1 MYWQKEQECLTR
13 SNLEQLQL
21 QRLQTTLKR
30 VGTNVPFY
38 RNRFNSLNLNP
49 GKLTSL
55 EGIRD
60 YPFTLKQDLRDN
72 YPYGLFAVPLRD
84 VVRVHSSS
92 GTTGMATVVGYS
104 KNDIITWSNLVA
116 RVLIMQDF
124 KSTALVCT
132 PSYALKMA
140 DVMMDMGD

>member
-1 MYWQKEQECLTR
+1 MYWQKEQECLSRT
-13 SNLEQLQL
+13 NLEQLQL

-38 RNRFNSLNLNP
+38 RNKFNSLNLKP
-49 GKLTSL
+49 EKLTSL

-84 VVRVHSSS
+84 VVRV
-92 GTTGMATVVGYS
+92 
-104 KNDIITWSNLVA
+104 
-116 RVLIMQDF
+116 QQ
-124 KSTALVCT
+124 
-132 PSYALKMA
+132 
-140 DVMMDMGD
+140 